1 MLVTGI
7 LAMTER
13 EPAGPMI
20 LRLLKALLWR
30 YNTCLCLMSRDP
42 VLTVVGNEGGG
53 KLLSNACNAGQ
64 CVLALEPL
72 ASPNSP
78 QQSSGELK
86 FNE

>member
-1 MLVTGI
+1 MLVTGT
-7 LAMTER
+7 LAMTLL
-13 EPAGPMI
+13 EPAGPII

-53 KLLSNACNAGQ
+53 KVLSIVCNAGQ

-72 ASPNSP
+72 AKPKSP
-78 QQSSGELK
+78 QPSSGELK
-86 FNE
+86 FSE